1 MACAS
6 TYASFVSAHMSTLL
20 CYLSA
25 WLHTITTYLCVPE
38 TTNLGAK
45 ARVNCG
51 YQLCTNLS
59 FNGRGILSLSKH
71 HKIAHMYV
79 FRVSVKK
86 TVKGTSCV
94 GGWVEGWVKPWENSA
109 TEPEKKP

>member
-1 MACAS
+1 M
-6 TYASFVSAHMSTLL
+6 
-20 CYLSA
+20 
-25 WLHTITTYLCVPE
+25 
-38 TTNLGAK
+38 
-45 ARVNCG
+45 
-51 YQLCTNLS
+51 
-59 FNGRGILSLSKH
+59 SKH